1 MKKILLL
8 VTAFITLFAVSC
20 TSVYAAD
27 DETQALF
34 EEERQKLSDSLPEES
49 REMIEKFGIDADNFD
64 AAAVASVTPQKIFE
78 IITEVIKNK
87 IRSPFNGL
95 MMIIAVTV
103 LLSITNGMGNTAG
116 GVSNET
122 FSLISTLCLCAFM
135 LTPLI
140 GLINETK
147 HVIIS
152 AGGFMTVFIPI
163 FAGVMLAAGQTVTVG
178 SYQLIALSAAQFVNK
193 AAKDIIVPFLTIE
206 LSFSV
211 ASSLSANRV
220 NLAKAGKALKKF
232 AVWTLSI
239 TTTIFCGLLSVQG
252 IVGTA
257 ADSTAVRTAKFLLSS
272 SVPVVGS
279 ALGDALTS
287 FQSGIKLVKGCIGA
301 FGILAPI
308 VIMAPMMIE
317 IVLWQLCIKLGGGF
331 CSVITSAEPL
341 GKVLESFSD
350 LLGLLFAITLVIILT
365 FVITTAIM
373 LMIGS
378 TV

>member
-8 VTAFITLFAVSC
+8 VTAFITVFAVSC
-20 TSVYAAD
+20 TTVYAAE
-27 DETQALF
+27 DEAETLF
-34 EEERQKLSDSLPEES
+34 EEERQRLADSLPEES
-49 REMIEKFGIDADNFD
+49 RELIERFGIGADNFD
-64 AAAVASVTPQKIFE
+64 ADAVASVTPAKVFETIAE
-78 IITEVIKNK
+78 IIKDK
-87 IRSPFNGL
+87 MQAPFNGL

-103 LLSITNGMGNTAG
+103 LLSITNGMGSTASG
-116 GVSNET
+116 ISGET
-122 FSLISTLCLCAFM
+122 FSLVSTLCLCAFM

-140 GLINETK
+140 GLINDTK
-147 HVIIS
+147 RVIIS
-152 AGGFMTVFIPI
+152 AGGFMTVFIPV

-178 SYQLIALSAAQFVNK
+178 SYQLIALSAAQLVNK
-193 AAKDIIVPFLTIE
+193 AAKDLIVPLLTVE

-220 NLAKAGKALKKF
+220 NLAKAGKALKKI

-239 TTTIFCGLLSVQG
+239 ITTIFCGLLSVQG

-287 FQSGIKLVKGCIGA
+287 FQSGIRLVKGCIGA

-308 VIMAPMMIE
+308 VIMAPMLIE
-317 IVLWQLCIKLGGGF
+317 IMLWQLCIKLGGGF

-350 LLGLLFAITLVIILT
+350 LLRLLFAITLVIILT

-373 LMIGS
+373 LMIGN